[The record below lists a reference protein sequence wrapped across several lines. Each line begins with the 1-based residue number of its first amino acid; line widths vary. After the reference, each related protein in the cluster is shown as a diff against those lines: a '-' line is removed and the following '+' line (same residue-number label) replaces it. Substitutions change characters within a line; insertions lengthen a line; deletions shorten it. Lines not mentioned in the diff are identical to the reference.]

1 MMNENNSNINLYAQ
15 LPTVAEIRTE
25 TVGPR
30 LSAGAA
36 PHKKKRKGRQQNV
49 GFILMDRRIY
59 FEIGNEF
66 KNLL

>member
-1 MMNENNSNINLYAQ
+1 MMNENNSSINLYAQ

-36 PHKKKRKGRQQNV
+36 PHEKT
-49 GFILMDRRIY
+49 
-59 FEIGNEF
+59 
-66 KNLL
+66 